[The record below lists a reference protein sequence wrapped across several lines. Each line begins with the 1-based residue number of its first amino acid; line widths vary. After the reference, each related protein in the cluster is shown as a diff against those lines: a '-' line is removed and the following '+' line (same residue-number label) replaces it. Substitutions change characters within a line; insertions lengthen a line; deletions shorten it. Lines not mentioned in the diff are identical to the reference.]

1 MRLRSTL
8 VMLAAV
14 AAVAAFALRVPSIAE
29 PLGIDQSLWA
39 SAVRGMSR
47 GQRLYRD
54 VWEQRPPGI
63 YFTYLTGFRVF
74 GWTPAAVAWMDIL
87 ASAATT
93 LLLFAIGRNLGGGAG
108 QGVKT
113 LPLLR
118 EGWRGGVCSTMT
130 GAVAA
135 ALYATLTMPGW
146 LYRHDGFLER
156 SVCETF
162 IVVCVALAA
171 WCAARWRD
179 PGAFGLK
186 TSDLYAFGVGLFGGA
201 AVVYKPNAGLYLPAL
216 LLWMWFYRPA
226 STTTRESVRA
236 FVVACLAAVM
246 VPAVTLLW
254 LWRLDLMGDAR
265 VAVLDFNR
273 FYVSQGLTLKGYA
286 VDVSKAIWLRM
297 KTEPLWTAGGIGS
310 LAVAWEFVRRRALDA
325 LGGLAVLWGGAA
337 ALVIVVNG
345 ARLFNTYFIQA
356 LAPLAVLAAWL
367 LVERPRDSIGWRVVS
382 VVTAALM
389 LTLLVQRHYV
399 VRVFEFTQAD
409 LSVMQGKMDRSTY
422 LDRFGGYGND
432 RGYSARANEQLAG
445 YVRQHTTADDR
456 IFLFGI
462 NGAGVYF
469 LADRLTAHRFLR
481 VNFFVPSE
489 FPNPEFT
496 LAAVVS
502 DLAERRPRYL
512 IFEELHSS
520 SEMGKMVDSLQSR
533 DEIKRLLEPYRLDAT
548 IEDFSLYRLSDSLV
562 SQEH

>member
-1 MRLRSTL
+1 MKLRSAP

-14 AAVAAFALRVPSIAE
+14 AVVAAFALRIPSIAE

-39 SAVRGMSR
+39 SAVRGMAR
-47 GQRLYRD
+47 DQLLYRD

-63 YFTYLTGFRVF
+63 YFTYLAGFRVF

-93 LLLFAIGRNLGGGAG
+93 LLLFAIVRRLSNAL
-108 QGVKT
+108 
-113 LPLLR
+113 
-118 EGWRGGVCSTMT
+118 T

-135 ALYATLTMPGW
+135 ALYASLTMPGW

-171 WCAARWRD
+171 WCAVKWRE
-179 PGAFGLK
+179 AK
-186 TSDLYAFGVGLFGGA
+186 ASDLWAFGVGFFAGA
-201 AVVYKPNAGLYLPAL
+201 AVVYKPNAGLYLPAM

-226 STTTRESVRA
+226 SITARAGVRL
-236 FVVACLAAVM
+236 FGVAVLGAAAA
-246 VPAVTLLW
+246 PALTLLW
-254 LWRLDLMGDAR
+254 LWRLDLLGDAR

-286 VDVSKAIWLRM
+286 SDFSKAIWLRM
-297 KTEPLWTAGGIGS
+297 KTDPLWAAGGIGS
-310 LAVAWEFVRRRALDA
+310 LAVAWELVRRRALDA
-325 LGGLAVLWGGAA
+325 LAGLAVFWGAAA

-356 LAPLAVLAAWL
+356 FAPLAVLAAWL
-367 LVERPRDSIGWRVVS
+367 LVERARGSIGQRLVS
-382 VVTAALM
+382 AVTAALM

-399 VRVFEFTQAD
+399 TRVNEFVDAD
-409 LSVMQGKMDRSTY
+409 LAALRGTIDRPAY

-432 RGYSARANEQLAG
+432 RGYSARANEELAT
-445 YVRQHTTADDR
+445 YVRQHTAPDDR

-469 LADRLTAHRFLR
+469 LSDRLTAHRFLR

-489 FPNPEFT
+489 FPDADFT

-502 DLAERRPRYL
+502 DLASRRPRYL
-512 IFEELHSS
+512 IFEALHSS
-520 SEMGKMVDSLQSR
+520 SEMGRMVDSLQSR
-533 DEIKRLLEPYRLDAT
+533 DEIKQLLEPYRLDAT
-548 IEDFSLYRLSDSLV
+548 IEDFSLYRLSEPVRSAAR
-562 SQEH
+562 